1 MRTFVRFA
9 AGTVIVVSSVAILVG
24 LVGVFTQTGTEQTQ
38 AVTLLGS
45 GFAGILFSG
54 MAWIL
59 VDIANVVA
67 PERISP
73 QDVNAVT
80 PAGLDAFRQ
89 KLSELPDKELTRLS
103 HNTSR
108 GLPAY
113 KAIMDE
119 MDRRAKAEHVRMLD
133 Q

>member
-1 MRTFVRFA
+1 MLRV
-9 AGTVIVVSSVAILVG
+9 LCP
-24 LVGVFTQTGTEQTQ
+24 
-38 AVTLLGS
+38 
-45 GFAGILFSG
+45 LF
-54 MAWIL
+54 
-59 VDIANVVA
+59 VDIANAVA

-80 PAGLDAFRQ
+80 PAVLDAFRQ
-89 KLSELPDKELTRLS
+89 RLRELPEDELTRLS

-119 MDRRAKAEHVRMLD
+119 MDRRAKAKP
-133 Q
+133 